1 MKTRL
6 FLTFFALLMALIALV
21 ACGGEAPEVAYEEEA
36 YEYETVYE
44 EPHEPDVIA
53 DTGTVAV
60 VDTVVRSPFPS
71 VHLTSDLNPF
81 TQERNYWHPGTV
93 SITGVPDDQALDH
106 VPARF
111 RGRGN
116 STWWNGQD
124 KRPLRIRFSE
134 ARPVLGSDSVARD
147 WVLLANHFDR
157 SLLRNYAALNL
168 GLMLD
173 GLGFT
178 PVPRHVHLYV
188 NGRYMGVYLLT
199 DERDVN
205 PGRMQLVADDDPT
218 VSDFFLEKDARAHE
232 TGVLNETFI
241 SIHGVQYDLRWP
253 SDLTPEHVGYIK
265 DYIGRVSYAIRR
277 QRFDD
282 ILALIDLDSFVDFYI
297 VQEFFKDVDSRDL
310 SVFLHIQGTG
320 DERRLFKGP
329 VWDFDLAAGNAGH
342 QPMGSGPEGLYTAVF
357 NYWYRYLMRRPEFFE
372 AVKNRWNEIRHV
384 EIARTIEMI
393 SYSAVNYQDEFER
406 NFRRHPGVFGRA
418 QMPSPAIMLEIDT
431 FMGHVEYLVDWLE
444 TRANWL
450 DVYFNEE
457 LHGDDHMWALVEYQ
471 SSTTPITIYNVHG
484 ERHEFTVPAISIQNR
499 VLVPMCELEAIF
511 ELEIDYEFA
520 HTGRIAMLHAGASIT
535 HRAGDLYIEVDGVKM
550 EFTMPTAMSI
560 RDYIFVPLWIFADA
574 LGYELGWDGLS
585 RTVTVIGRG

>member
-1 MKTRL
+1 MKTRI
-6 FLTFFALLMALIALV
+6 FLTAITFLIALLALA
-21 ACGGEAPEVAYEEEA
+21 ACGRALEPEE
-36 YEYETVYE
+36 YEYESEYDMPYYE
-44 EPHEPDVIA
+44 PYDEPDPIA
-53 DTGTVAV
+53 DTGRVAGAA
-60 VDTVVRSPFPS
+60 TAARGPFPS
-71 VHLTSDLNPF
+71 VHITSDLNPF

-93 SITGVPDDQALDH
+93 SITGVPDDQTLDN
-106 VPARF
+106 VPARL

-116 STWWNGQD
+116 SSWWSGPD
-124 KRPLRIRFSE
+124 KRPLRIRFGE

-218 VSDFFLEKDARAHE
+218 VSDFFLEKDARAHQ

-241 SIHGVQYDLRWP
+241 RIHGVQYDLRWP
-253 SDLTPEHVGYIK
+253 NDLPPEHVEYIK

-277 QRFDD
+277 QSFDD

-310 SVFLHIQGTG
+310 SIFLYIQGTG
-320 DERRLFKGP
+320 EERRLFKGP

-372 AVKNRWNEIRHV
+372 AVKNRWNEIRHE
-384 EIARTIEMI
+384 EIARTIELVR
-393 SYSAVNYQDEFER
+393 YSAVNYQEEFER

-418 QMPSPAIMLEIDT
+418 QMPSPAIMLEIDN
-431 FMGHVEYLVDWLE
+431 FMGHAEFLADWLE

-450 DVYFNEE
+450 DAYFNEE
-457 LHGDDHMWALVEYQ
+457 RYGDDHLWALVEYQ
-471 SSTTPITIYNVHG
+471 GSTTPISLYNRHG
-484 ERHEFTVPAISIQNR
+484 QRHEFTVPAISIQNR
-499 VLVPMCELEAIF
+499 VLVPLCELTAIF

-520 HTGRIAMLHAGASIT
+520 YTGRIAMLHAGVSVT

-550 EFTMPTAMSI
+550 DFTMPTALSI
-560 RDYIFVPLWIFADA
+560 REHIFVPIWVFAEA
-574 LGYELGWDGLS
+574 LGYELSWDGLT